1 MNAMEFMNDEYASL
15 DVTYYLNGLLFNR
28 IPLLK
33 KLKWREVLSCRGLY
47 GNLSDKNNPAFQQ
60 DLFRFPAGST
70 TMGHTPYVEAGVGI
84 ENIFKVLRVDYVWR
98 LTYRNLPDVDKS
110 GLRISL
116 HMTLIPVPVFAWISN
131 MFSCVPFPPVGWAA
145 AILLA
150 LTMIPVDL
158 IRKAV
163 VGRK

>member
-1 MNAMEFMNDEYASL
+1 MNAMEFMNDEYASW
-15 DVTYYLNGLLFNR
+15 DVTYYLNGWLFNR

-60 DLFRFPAGST
+60 DLL
-70 TMGHTPYVEAGVGI
+70 GHTPYVEAGVGV

-98 LTYRNLPDVDKS
+98 LTYRNLPNIDKS

-116 HMTLIPVPVFAWISN
+116 HMTF
-131 MFSCVPFPPVGWAA
+131 
-145 AILLA
+145 
-150 LTMIPVDL
+150 
-158 IRKAV
+158 
-163 VGRK
+163 